1 MDYVSV
7 AILKITNNEADKID
21 YLTLDEGTSDSVYT
35 LCSNL
40 VDYYKNFLKKRKIN
54 KLTATD
60 EVEFMLNQIKN
71 DILSIYDKN
80 MSIEDDTA
88 ISQAVIDNDEASR
101 Y

>member
-21 YLTLDEGTSDSVYT
+21 YLTLDEGTSDSVDT

-54 KLTATD
+54 KLPQ
-60 EVEFMLNQIKN
+60 FG
-71 DILSIYDKN
+71 
-80 MSIEDDTA
+80 
-88 ISQAVIDNDEASR
+88 ISA
-101 Y
+101 

>member
-1 MDYVSV
+1 MVIKIIFRLFFSFFGSFQQRYK
-7 AILKITNNEADKID
+7 IL
-21 YLTLDEGTSDSVYT
+21 
-35 LCSNL
+35 
-40 VDYYKNFLKKRKIN
+40 LKKRKIN